1 MPTPLGQLLSDSWNI
16 CRNNARTLIIGA
28 LLFGTLIAVVGAVA
42 NRKIEGHVWQ
52 GMQRLGMEQSQMMEL
67 QRKIQSGEEDAVAEA
82 MAEMERMGGLM
93 DKMTDEEREEFF
105 AKEGMKMMI
114 AMWPIMGGGM
124 LWWLFISLFSTSY
137 YMFLVL
143 GKAKE
148 PMDILNAST
157 KKVLPLLGV
166 WVWSMLR
173 SFVWIPILGI
183 IPAIILGPRFALAS
197 VLVFEKGT
205 GVFASVSESFGKTK
219 GYWGKIFG
227 NMLAVGI
234 LTLLASSVLKMLTS
248 PIAQA
253 STVFGIWTHAVIQQF
268 TMAFSVIFLVLLCKT
283 VMEHPVKS

>member
-1 MPTPLGQLLSDSWNI
+1 MLTPLGKLLSDSWDI
-16 CRNNARTLIIGA
+16 CRKNARTFIIGA

-42 NRKIEGHVWQ
+42 NRRIEGYVWQ

-67 QRKIQSGEEDAVAEA
+67 QRKIQSGEENAIEDA

-93 DKMTDEEREEFF
+93 EQMTDEEREAFF
-105 AKEGMKMMI
+105 AKEGMKMMVS
-114 AMWPIMGGGM
+114 MWPIIGGGM
-124 LWWLFISLFSTSY
+124 LWWLFISLFSSSY
-137 YMFLVL
+137 YLLLAL

-148 PMDILNAST
+148 PVDILNLSV

-166 WVWSMLR
+166 WAWSMLR

-205 GVFASVSESFGKTK
+205 GVCASVSESYLKTR
-219 GYWGKIFG
+219 GYWGKIFS
-227 NMLAVGI
+227 NMFAVGMV
-234 LTLLASSVLKMLTS
+234 TVLASWVLKVLTS

-268 TMAFSVIFLVLLCKT
+268 TMAFSIIFLVLLSKT

>member
-1 MPTPLGQLLSDSWNI
+1 M
-16 CRNNARTLIIGA
+16 RTLVIGA

-42 NRKIEGHVWQ
+42 NRKIEGH
-52 GMQRLGMEQSQMMEL
+52 EQSQMMEL
-67 QRKIQSGEEDAVAEA
+67 QRKIQSGEEDAVQDA

-93 DKMTDEEREEFF
+93 DEMTDEEREALF
-105 AKEGMKMMI
+105 AKEGVKMMI
-114 AMWPIMGGGM
+114 EMLPIMGGGM

-137 YMFLVL
+137 YVLLVL

-148 PMDILNAST
+148 PVDLLNAST

-173 SFVWIPILGI
+173 SFVWIPFLGI

-205 GVFASVSESFGKTK
+205 GVCASVSESYIKTK
-219 GYWGKIFG
+219 GYWSKIIG
-227 NMLAVGI
+227 NTLAVGI
-234 LTLLASSVLKMLTS
+234 VTMLASWALRLLTS

-268 TMAFSVIFLVLLCKT
+268 TMAFSVIFLVLLSKT
-283 VMEHPVKS
+283 VMEHPAK

>member
-16 CRNNARTLIIGA
+16 CRKNIRTLVIGA

-67 QRKIQSGEEDAVAEA
+67 QRKIQSGEENAVAEA

-93 DKMTDEEREEFF
+93 EQMTDEEREALF
-105 AKEGMKMMI
+105 AKEGVKMMI
-114 AMWPIMGGGM
+114 EMLPIMGSGL
-124 LWWLFISLFSTSY
+124 LWWLFVSLFSTSY
-137 YMFLVL
+137 YMLLVL
-143 GKAKE
+143 EKAKE

-197 VLVFEKGT
+197 VLVFEKKV
-205 GVFASVSESFGKTK
+205 GVCASVSESYLRTK
-219 GYWGKIFG
+219 GYWGKILG
-227 NMLAVGI
+227 NMFAVGMV
-234 LTLLASSVLKMLTS
+234 TMLASWVLKVLTS

-268 TMAFSVIFLVLLCKT
+268 TMAFSVVFLVLLSKT
-283 VMEHPVKS
+283 VMEHPKK